1 MVMNLEES
9 GTHGLRKPV
18 ELNPVADGIMVGAEF
33 SIEFSAFTRMLSIFQ
48 ATSQTKEEPAGEC
61 HENQLTSPKASES
74 NGF

>member
-33 SIEFSAFTRMLSIFQ
+33 SIEFSAFT
-48 ATSQTKEEPAGEC
+48 EC
-61 HENQLTSPKASES
+61 SAFFRQRAKPKKNQQENVMRIS
-74 NGF
+74 